1 MSGVLRPVG
10 PAPAQTYWARRALV
24 FGPAVSV
31 LAIAVVLISN
41 GTSSGSAAQPNP
53 PAGAALCRF
62 PDSEHDASQA
72 PSEGLG

>member
-1 MSGVLRPVG
+1 MSGLLRPVG

-24 FGPAVSV
+24 FGPAASV

-53 PAGAALCRF
+53 LAGGSCRF
-62 PDSEHDASQA
+62 PDYEHEASQA
-72 PSEGLG
+72 ASEGLG